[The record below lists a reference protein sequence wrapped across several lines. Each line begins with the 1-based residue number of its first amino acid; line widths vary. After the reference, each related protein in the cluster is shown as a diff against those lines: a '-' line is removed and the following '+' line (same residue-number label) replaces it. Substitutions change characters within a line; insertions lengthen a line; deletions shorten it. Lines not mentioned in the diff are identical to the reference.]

1 MTFMGYVEVH
11 LMDLALQRGNELHKF
26 TKVQLQLNTFR
37 IANLQIERLFIK
49 ICRLVSLKTNSDIAI

>member
-1 MTFMGYVEVH
+1 MFKGVTNTNKNFFCMTFMGYVEVH

-37 IANLQIERLFIK
+37 IVNLQMKRLFTK
-49 ICRLVSLKTNSDIAI
+49 I